1 MKDRS
6 RVFGVLS
13 IQLSCKNAW
22 ISHAASVDGNPACG
36 RKGRW
41 KSDSIGWGTD
51 QVGQDA
57 RSNRQR
63 KRKRPRLSESWDT
76 RRTALPRSLL
86 TTSLTAGMVRGNGSD
101 GPL

>member
-1 MKDRS
+1 
-6 RVFGVLS
+6 VFGVLS

-51 QVGQDA
+51 QVGA
-57 RSNRQR
+57 
-63 KRKRPRLSESWDT
+63 
-76 RRTALPRSLL
+76 RRTVQSAEKTKTPQ
-86 TTSLTAGMVRGNGSD
+86 TQ
-101 GPL
+101 